1 MSDQAHD
8 NELVRKTTARTPD
21 AAPDTTPDVNPLTKL
36 QRMIG
41 NRAVQRLMMSNGS
54 VIQTKLTVTA
64 ANDAYESE
72 ADAVADQVVRKV
84 QAPQVQ
90 RADEDELQAKRDIQR
105 AQEEDEMMMKRD
117 IQRVQEEDELQAK
130 RDIQRV
136 QEEDELQAKRDIQ
149 RVQEED
155 ELQAKRDIQR
165 AQEEDEIQAKRIQRS
180 SSEDMM
186 GSFNVGGDFEK
197 SLSSARGGGQSID
210 SGTRG
215 KLEGAMGADFSN
227 VRIHEGKQADAL
239 NNSIQAKAFTTG
251 SDIFFRSGEYNPSSS
266 DGQKLLAHELTHT
279 IQQGAVNTKRDDGK
293 S

>member
-105 AQEEDEMMMKRD
+105 AQEEDEMMM
-117 IQRVQEEDELQAK
+117 K

>member
-105 AQEEDEMMMKRD
+105 A
-117 IQRVQEEDELQAK
+117 QEEDELQAK